1 MCLGYNLI
9 THLSEFLRKYELPKI
24 GKKFSVIR
32 KFIENHLKIFL
43 THTKKCSL
51 EGKMKNKRSKL
62 QIYYDIISAIQSD
75 MQSNGEVSKTRI
87 QQKCN
92 TSYDKLIK
100 YIQEMEEKNLL
111 KNNTDLEVTELGYRF
126 FDDYS
131 KVNNMINEI
140 TERLS

>member
-1 MCLGYNLI
+1 
-9 THLSEFLRKYELPKI
+9 
-24 GKKFSVIR
+24 
-32 KFIENHLKIFL
+32 
-43 THTKKCSL
+43 
-51 EGKMKNKRSKL
+51 MKNKRSKL

-75 MQSNGEVSKTRI
+75 KQSNGEVSKTRI

-111 KNNTDLEVTELGYRF
+111 KNNTGLEVTELGYRF